1 MEYDNKLK
9 NRLKRIEGQVR
20 GIIGM
25 MENQKDCKELVVQLT
40 AVRAAIDKSIA
51 LIVAE
56 NLAECLREEDR
67 SMDQITPIINEAIE
81 LMIKSR

>member
-1 MEYDNKLK
+1 MVYDNKLK

-20 GIIGM
+20 GILGM
-25 MENQKDCKELVVQLT
+25 MENEKDCKELVVQLT
-40 AVRAAIDKSIA
+40 AARAAIDKSIA

-67 SMDQITPIINEAIE
+67 SMEQITPIINEAIE